1 MKLSIY
7 SIKQR
12 IKRYWPWEIFGTTF
26 ALAWWFIASR
36 LTDNNAIIGYV
47 GAWSE
52 NIGYYWY
59 FLWREKRDQQI
70 LFNKKASMRQLAKW
84 LISEFWPW
92 ELLDSL
98 VVRPLTMGTG
108 AKYLG
113 WLWLLLWKWAADIVF
128 YTCTTILFWQ
138 KTRRNVDVRLQA
150 LSAKISGK
158 WE

>member
-1 MKLSIY
+1 MKFSFDK
-7 SIKQR
+7 IKIW
-12 IKRYWPWEIFGTTF
+12 IKRYGPWEIFGTTF
-26 ALAWWFIASR
+26 ALAGWFIASR

-59 FLWREKRDQQI
+59 FLWREKRDQRV
-70 LFNKKASMRQLAKW
+70 LFNKKASTRQLAKW

-92 ELLDSL
+92 EILDSL

-113 WLWLLLWKWAADIVF
+113 WLWLVLWKWAADIVF